1 MPSLSEHKRAER
13 NRGKYRGHPI
23 IDALF
28 KIDPVIG
35 KGLLLL
41 IIALIVIIFNAIDNP
56 YRYRDHTL

>member
-13 NRGKYRGHPI
+13 NREKYRSHPI

-28 KIDPVIG
+28 KIVPIIG

-41 IIALIVIIFNAIDNP
+41 IIVLIVAIFNAIDNP